1 MRARA
6 AVGTRLRAGLIVL
19 LVLTLTACTAPPT
32 DSSGPE
38 ATDRNDAA
46 VQAPQLPPPGAG
58 EDFYSLPEKLPEG
71 EPGRLLRL
79 EELST
84 PAGINGWRVLYHSRA
99 VDGRDIAVSGLIF
112 APAGPADT
120 PRTVVAWGHGSVG
133 LGDSCAPSRT
143 PEDFPNSRLFTE
155 LLDQGF
161 VLAATD
167 YEGLGT
173 PGPHPWLVGESEG
186 RSMLD
191 SVRAAARI
199 GEAGAG
205 NRFVAFGAS
214 QGGGAA
220 LFAGELAPE
229 YAGELELLGVVAAAP
244 AAELDLIELV
254 ELLPMGQNLVG
265 IGGFV
270 VMGALG
276 FSAAYPELGLDDIL
290 EPEVIEQREE
300 IGRLCQN
307 QIEQRFRGIPLERL
321 LSASP
326 GTVPNWAEAIRQN
339 TAGRRETPAPV
350 LVVHGTLDRVV
361 PAQVSELLYQRLCG
375 LGVEAERQLYP
386 GVNHGDVV
394 SASAGDVVPWIEDRA
409 AGRERS
415 PHPDRQLC

>member
-1 MRARA
+1 MRARQA
-6 AVGTRLRAGLIVL
+6 FGTRAPAGLVLL
-19 LVLTLTACTAPPT
+19 LVLVLTACTDLPA
-32 DSSGPE
+32 DS
-38 ATDRNDAA
+38 TNIDASDPDDPA
-46 VQAPQLPPPGAG
+46 AQAPQLPPPGPG
-58 EDFYSLPEKLPEG
+58 EDFYSLPDELPEG
-71 EPGRLLRL
+71 EPGTLLRL
-79 EELST
+79 EQLST

-99 VDGRDIAVSGLIF
+99 VDGRDIAVSGLVF
-112 APAGPADT
+112 APDAPAAG
-120 PRTVVAWGHGSVG
+120 PRTVLAWGHGSVG

-155 LLDQGF
+155 LLNRGF

-173 PGPHPWLVGESEG
+173 PGLHPWLVGESEG

-199 GEAGAG
+199 DRSEAGK
-205 NRFVAFGAS
+205 RFLAFGAS

-229 YAGELELLGVVAAAP
+229 YAPELELLGVVAAAP
-244 AAELDLIELV
+244 AAELDLIDLV
-254 ELLPMGQNLVG
+254 ELLPMGQSLVG

-276 FSAAYPELGLDDIL
+276 FSAAYPELDLDEIL
-290 EPEVIEQREE
+290 QPEVIEQSEE
-300 IGRLCQN
+300 VGRLCQN
-307 QIEQRFRGIPLERL
+307 QIEQKYRGIPLDQL

-326 GTVPNWAEAIRQN
+326 GTVANWSEAIRRN

-361 PAQVSELLYQRLCG
+361 PPQVSELLYQRLCG

-386 GVNHGDVV
+386 GIDHGAVV
-394 SASAGDVVPWIEDRA
+394 GASAEDMVAWIEDRA
-409 AGRERS
+409 AGRERA